1 MEKYNK
7 IWNLLRKWSSWGSH
21 QHVCNQK
28 TKKKKKWC
36 WCIVSSNNNNN
47 NSNDQFSSIF
57 CVCVCVCAMFKG
69 IKFCCF
75 SHFKYHSFIYSFIHP
90 THTNLF
96 IVFLSLFILF
106 WIDHNGRQN
115 YYYHYCFFSLSNTHQ
130 LWISFIHSFS
140 VVIHSG
146 FFPVKIKFSFFLP
159 FFFFPIFISHIIWSY
174 LEFSVLMFLD
184 FEKKK
189 LSLLDDGILKLLMIK
204 HHRQI
209 IISSE

>member
-1 MEKYNK
+1 M
-7 IWNLLRKWSSWGSH
+7 RKWSSWGSH

-57 CVCVCVCAMFKG
+57 CVCVCVMFKG

-75 SHFKYHSFIYSFIHP
+75 SHFKYHSFIYSFIL
-90 THTNLF
+90 HTQTCSLSF
-96 IVFLSLFILF
+96 YLYSFCFGSIIMEDKIIIIIIVFFLSLTHI
-106 WIDHNGRQN
+106 N
-115 YYYHYCFFSLSNTHQ
+115 YGYH
-130 LWISFIHSFS
+130 SFIHSVWSFI
-140 VVIHSG
+140 VV